1 MREHPCG
8 RGGSRWYAGPGNDV
22 NETITEDY
30 LTFLHTQELKTIS
43 ADYDVA
49 HAI

>member
-8 RGGSRWYAGPGNDV
+8 TGGSRWYAGPGNDV

-30 LTFLHTQELKTIS
+30 LTFPHTQELKTIS

>member
-1 MREHPCG
+1 MVEVAVDG
-8 RGGSRWYAGPGNDV
+8 MQVLEDG

-30 LTFLHTQELKTIS
+30 LTFQNTQEFKTIS